1 MWHKWRKCFEEAAAV
16 GGLPEPGRKQFK
28 PRFPQLERCSSYE
41 KDPGEKFWSKFPCN
55 LSEAVKPEFNH
66 AALRELA
73 AKLGSKDPDRVNR
86 VANNLENG
94 ADIGCR
100 GIYRSAT
107 FSKNAASA
115 YETGP
120 EVTDAIAGWIED
132 RYAYGPVGEE
142 EVPAG
147 AKISGIMVKKKPN
160 GAARVILNL
169 SAPKGLAVNDGI
181 NSDEF
186 PAVMSSTEAWLI
198 VLNKVGRGAWM
209 SKTDWASAYKQ
220 IPVRGI
226 DTDLQWFQWAG
237 KYFKELCLI
246 FGAKSSAGIFD
257 EAAKVVLELVCLL
270 ANFPPE
276 MVCQHLDDACSASGD
291 YGELMRFDN
300 CFKQV
305 AEQLGV
311 KLAPRD
317 DHDKTFGPCRK
328 GVVFGVE
335 YDTAEWTWALRPEK
349 LERIVAGIREALGS
363 DELEAKKVQSLAGKL
378 INVRAL
384 IPAGKFNIDKIMKML
399 ADSSQR
405 DTAVVSEGCKRQL
418 RFWELSLLACNGRL
432 SIPNPRQ
439 GTPPWALELFTDAA
453 GGTLESPGRGC
464 GGVLGRQWFYIPW
477 STDVNGGFWKVE
489 GKKVGRKLS
498 ALELIGPLA
507 GLVLFAATCRDRP
520 LRIWVDN
527 AGSVGVWKKGYSNH
541 CDLCTTIVKA
551 ISVVAVG
558 LACQVDILKVTR
570 CSSQG
575 PVLAD
580 LLSKAKL
587 REFRD
592 HCYNGD
598 LNMDAAPAAVPR
610 VLLDWVSR
618 PQPDDELGH
627 RLLLHLAGL
636 GIPMLGH
643 N

>member
-1 MWHKWRKCFEEAAAV
+1 M
-16 GGLPEPGRKQFK
+16 
-28 PRFPQLERCSSYE
+28 
-41 KDPGEKFWSKFPCN
+41 
-55 LSEAVKPEFNH
+55 
-66 AALRELA
+66 
-73 AKLGSKDPDRVNR
+73 
-86 VANNLENG
+86 
-94 ADIGCR
+94 
-100 GIYRSAT
+100 
-107 FSKNAASA
+107 
-115 YETGP
+115 
-120 EVTDAIAGWIED
+120 
-132 RYAYGPVGEE
+132 
-142 EVPAG
+142 
-147 AKISGIMVKKKPN
+147 
-160 GAARVILNL
+160 
-169 SAPKGLAVNDGI
+169 
-181 NSDEF
+181 
-186 PAVMSSTEAWLI
+186 
-198 VLNKVGRGAWM
+198 
-209 SKTDWASAYKQ
+209 
-220 IPVRGI
+220 
-226 DTDLQWFQWAG
+226 
-237 KYFKELCLI
+237 CLI

-291 YGELMRFDN
+291 YEELMRFDN

-335 YDTAEWTWALRPEK
+335 YDTAEWTSALRPEK
-349 LERIVAGIREALGS
+349 SERIVAGIREALGS

-399 ADSSQR
+399 ADSSQM

-520 LRIWVDN
+520 LKIWVDN

-551 ISVVAVG
+551 ISVVATG

-575 PVLAD
+575 PELAD
-580 LLSKAKL
+580 LLSKANL
-587 REFRD
+587 REFCD
-592 HCYNGD
+592 HCYKGE

-610 VLLDWVSR
+610 VLLDWVGR

-627 RLLLHLAGL
+627 RLLQHLAGQ